1 MSKISDAIKTLR
13 GPGIVL
19 PECTRFDLPDF
30 FVEMGYKVGA
40 EIGVEMGR
48 YTKYLCVKPFKIYAI
63 DPWLEY
69 EDFSTP
75 TMLNQTRINKTYNYA
90 MQNLKRFPNC
100 TVIRK
105 TSMEAAKDFKDGSL
119 DFVFID
125 GHHGFKY
132 VAEDLWEWSKKV
144 RVGGVIAGHDYTYID
159 KPTRD
164 AFSIHVGYVVD
175 AFTKCFKINN
185 WYRLNKIEGNKR
197 DRYDSYFWINQQ
209 I

>member
-1 MSKISDAIKTLR
+1 MSKISEAIKTLH
-13 GPGIVL
+13 GPEALI

-30 FVEMGYKVGA
+30 FVDMGYKVGA

-48 YTKYLCVKPFKIYAI
+48 YTKYLCVKPLQIYAI

-69 EDFSTP
+69 EDFSSP
-75 TMLNQTRINKTYNYA
+75 HMLKQKRINKTYEYA
-90 MQNLKRFPNC
+90 KQNLSRFPNC
-100 TVIRK
+100 TIIRK

-144 RVGGVIAGHDYTYID
+144 RSGGTIAGHDYVFLD
-159 KPTRD
+159 NALKDPF
-164 AFSIHVGYVVD
+164 AIHVGYVVK
-175 AFTKCFKINN
+175 AFTECFKIKD
-185 WYRLNKIEGNKR
+185 WYRLSHIRNNKR
-197 DRYDSYFWINQQ
+197 DRYESYFWINP
-209 I
+209 